1 MNAITPAPMANKPDN
16 SNDANDGLV
25 RYRGTD
31 YDHSSQTQHQQG
43 QHLLDLIDYEN
54 HQDVL
59 DVGCGNGR
67 TTLELW
73 NRNRDMSIT
82 AIDVSGTVTG

>member
-1 MNAITPAPMANKPDN
+1 MTWTDD
-16 SNDANDGLV
+16 SNDANDGRV
-25 RYRGTD
+25 RYRGAD
-31 YDHSSQTQHQQG
+31 YDRSSQTQHQQG